1 MIGLVVLA
9 VFRPTVALAD
19 DGIDESIPVGVD
31 VTSTLKQQPP
41 KWESIIA
48 PQLERRENQLKEQQ
62 RLEAERQEAER
73 IEQARLATVVP
84 APAVVVSTKPTVQVG
99 NSYDYGQCTWYV
111 ANRRAV
117 PSNWGSAGSWL
128 SNAIASGYSTGSVP
142 RPGAIAWSP
151 GHVAYVESVGGGV
164 TVSEMNFWGNGG
176 GWNIVSYRTVPAGSF
191 VYIY

>member
-41 KWESIIA
+41 KWESIMA

-73 IEQARLATVVP
+73 VAAEQASAQIATQ
-84 APAVVVSTKPTVQVG
+84 PTVQVG

-128 SNAIASGYSTGSVP
+128 SNAIASGYNTGSVP

-151 GHVAYVESVGGGV
+151 GHVAYVESAGGGV